1 MTVQEQLTKA
11 EELLQEL
18 ADVLKQGKNCEECGE
33 GLSPWKLTELHYKV
47 ITFLSRR
54 GRVYP

>member
-18 ADVLKQGKNCEECGE
+18 ADAVKGDKNCEECGE
-33 GLSPWKLTELHYKV
+33 VLPPWELNELHYKV
-47 ITFLSRR
+47 VAFLCRR